1 MPNSGRQSLQKKND
15 LMRSAIDLHRS
26 GQPDQAKSIYLHILK
41 LNPLDVDTLHLLGV
55 VELQEKN
62 WSNAAKY
69 ISQSLALNP
78 NQPGALNNYG
88 IALKEL
94 NDFDAAIEQYLK
106 AIKLQPQDANAHMNL
121 GNAYQAKGK
130 YEAAIQAY
138 DTSIILNPSL
148 TAAIVNRAFALSRQG
163 NHINAVFN
171 YKLALRI
178 NPDDPNI
185 YNNLG
190 NSLSHLNEKDL
201 ALRCYSTAIDL
212 NPSNGDA
219 YFNKGN
225 NLRDLGKMEEAL
237 LCYNKAIEINSN
249 NVDQFINRGN
259 VLRDLALSSE
269 AIESFN
275 AAIKMSPGYAHAY
288 NNRGNAA
295 LDLGQVELALEDYS
309 LAIALDPAYAQA
321 YNNRGN
327 VFRLLFNIERAKEN
341 YQRATYLDSIF
352 PDAYNNIGVVL
363 MESFLT
369 LASVQSFDR
378 AIELNP
384 SFTDAYF
391 NKANALR
398 DLKLFKQS
406 ILEYKKALAIKPDY
420 EYLRGL
426 LLHSQMQ
433 ICDWDGIHENTTA
446 LVASINREQ
455 RCSPPFPVLGLVD
468 SPELQLKAATLWAQT
483 KFPSSTDTFTL
494 TNPFTSGDK
503 GLIRIGYFSSDFR
516 DHPVSYLMADLF
528 EHHDRS
534 RFEIIAFSLGPNKRD
549 VMRERLERSFDIW
562 VESFGQ
568 SDDAVVRRARELQID
583 IAVDLGGFT
592 KNSRTGIFARRVAP
606 VQVSY
611 IGYLGTMGAPYI
623 DYLLADEI
631 VISKESRPFYSERI
645 AYLPIY
651 QANDSKREMSIKQI
665 SRSDLGLPQNAFI
678 YCCFNTNYKLTPT
691 VFASW
696 MRILLAVKDSVLLI
710 YADTQEVKS
719 NLRFEAARHFINPN
733 RIYFAERV
741 DRPEYLRRYALAD
754 LFLDT
759 SPYNAGT
766 TASDALWSG
775 LPVLTLMGKSFA
787 SRMASSLL
795 IALGMQEL
803 ITYSGA
809 QYEALAIEL
818 GQSPHKM
825 HLIREK
831 LKLQKESSALFNT
844 QKFTAN
850 LERVFA
856 EMVRRTWAGEPL
868 SDIEHTA

>member
-1 MPNSGRQSLQKKND
+1 MPNSGRQSLQKEND
-15 LMRSAIDLHRS
+15 LIRSAIDLHRS
-26 GQPDQAKSIYLHILK
+26 GQSAQAKSIYLDILK
-41 LNPLDVDTLHLLGV
+41 LNPLDVDALHLLGV
-55 VELQEKN
+55 VELQEKS
-62 WSNAAKY
+62 WSKAASY
-69 ISQSLALNP
+69 ISKSLALNP
-78 NQPGALNNYG
+78 NQPSALNNYG

-94 NDFDAAIEQYLK
+94 NDVDAAIEQYLK
-106 AIKLQPQDANAHMNL
+106 AIKLQPQDANTYMNL
-121 GNAYQAKGK
+121 GNAYQAICK

-138 DTSIILNPSL
+138 DTSIIITPSL
-148 TAAIVNRAFALSRQG
+148 TAAIVNRAFALSCQG
-163 NHINAVFN
+163 NHINAVSN

-178 NPDDPNI
+178 NPDDPKI

-190 NSLSHLNEKDL
+190 NSLNYLNEKGL
-201 ALRCYSTAIDL
+201 ALECYSTAIHL
-212 NPSNGDA
+212 NPSYGDA
-219 YFNKGN
+219 FFNKGN
-225 NLRDLGKMEEAL
+225 ILRDLGKMEEAL
-237 LCYNKAIEINSN
+237 VCYNKAIEINSD

-259 VLRDLALSSE
+259 LLRDLDCSSE

-295 LDLGQVELALEDYS
+295 LDLGQVELALADYS
-309 LAIALDPAYAQA
+309 LAISFDPTYAQA

-327 VFRLLFNIERAKEN
+327 AFRLLFNVERAQEN
-341 YQRATYLDSIF
+341 YQRATYLDPAF
-352 PDAYNNIGVVL
+352 PDVYNNIGVVL

-369 LASVQSFDR
+369 LASVESFDR

-406 ILEYKKALAIKPDY
+406 IQEYKKALTIKPEY

-433 ICDWDGIHENTTA
+433 ICDWSRSNEHTRA
-446 LVASINREQ
+446 LVASIDRGEK
-455 RCSPPFPVLGLVD
+455 CSPPFPVLGLVD

-483 KFPSSTDTFTL
+483 KFPSSPDAFTI
-494 TNPFTSGDK
+494 TNPCTSADK

-534 RFEIIAFSLGPNKRD
+534 RFEIIAFSLGPKKRD
-549 VMRERLERSFDIW
+549 AMRERLERSFDIW
-562 VESFGQ
+562 VESFGH

-592 KNSRTGIFARRVAP
+592 KNSRTGIFAKRVAP

-631 VISKESRPFYSERI
+631 VIPKESRPFYSERI

-651 QANDSKREMSIKQI
+651 QANDSRRKMSIKPI
-665 SRSDLGLPQNAFI
+665 SRDELGLPKNAFI
-678 YCCFNTNYKLTPT
+678 YCCFNTNYKITPT

-710 YADTQEVKS
+710 YADTDEVKS
-719 NLRFEAARHFINPN
+719 NLRFEAARHLVNPE
-733 RIYFAERV
+733 RIHFADRV
-741 DRPEYLRRYALAD
+741 AQPEYLRRYTLAD

-775 LPVLTLMGKSFA
+775 LPVLTLMGQSFA

-795 IALGMQEL
+795 VALGIREL
-803 ITYSGA
+803 ITHSLA

-818 GQSPHKM
+818 GQSPQKM
-825 HLIREK
+825 RRIREQ
-831 LKLQKESSALFNT
+831 LRIQKENSSLFNT

-850 LERVFA
+850 LERVFE
-856 EMVRRTWAGEPL
+856 EMVRRTRLGEPL
-868 SDIEHTA
+868 TDIKQIT